1 MVYLLR
7 VNKMHVHLLIP
18 AFLSP
23 CCVANC
29 PEGMFFCPT
38 ENICIDGGLRCDGI
52 PDCASGAD
60 EQSCEGRYMKFELTV
75 IL

>member
-1 MVYLLR
+1 MY
-7 VNKMHVHLLIP
+7 
-18 AFLSP
+18 
-23 CCVANC
+23 VANC